1 MDYYDDNPLKVNN
14 TIISLKKLRKAER
27 LMRKAIK
34 AKNLAELLVQ
44 QEKQRAINI
53 QLEAIDAKEKLK
65 TIEIFPIR
73 DEFNWDEVDNVKATI
88 VDSDNGNDDDDYVN
102 EIDELENTLVI
113 KSILTAQ

>member
-27 LMRKAIK
+27 LMRKTLK
-34 AKNLAELLVQ
+34 AHNLAELLVQ
-44 QEKQRAINI
+44 QEKQRETNI
-53 QLEAIDAKEKLK
+53 KLEAIDAKEKLK
-65 TIEIFPIR
+65 NIEIFPIR
-73 DEFNWDEVDNVKATI
+73 DVFNWDEVENVNATI
-88 VDSDNGNDDDDYVN
+88 DDSENDFDDYVN